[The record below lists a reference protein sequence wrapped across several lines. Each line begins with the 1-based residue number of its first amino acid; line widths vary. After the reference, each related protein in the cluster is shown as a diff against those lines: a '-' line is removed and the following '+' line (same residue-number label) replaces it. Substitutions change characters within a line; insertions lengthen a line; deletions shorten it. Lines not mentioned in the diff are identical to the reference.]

1 MTVHE
6 IMGIISSV
14 ALLVPVIAIIAS
26 RLAHYATYPALLV
39 YYLTIFLYNLMSQGQ
54 LPVSDT
60 LIHYWGLTNNML
72 DAPLMLIFLSYLYPS
87 GEFIKKMRWVTLGY
101 VVYEVAVVAV
111 LGYNLNAMT
120 IILGPGIVIVAG
132 FAVYFFA
139 RYAKQAIE
147 TQKSVGKAFIGASLL
162 LAYGS
167 YLLIYIM
174 FYLVKTKE
182 VADTFLLYYM
192 VSVIA
197 SSLLTAGIVIE
208 GRRVRKLRELYITRR
223 ELQELYKDVKMGP
236 PRRRVPMLDFD
247 RELLNSN

>member
-6 IMGIISSV
+6 IMGIVSSV
-14 ALLVPVIAIIAS
+14 ALLVPVIAILAN
-26 RLAHYATYPALLV
+26 RLTHYATYPALLV
-39 YYLTIFLYNLMSQGQ
+39 YYVSIFLYNLMSQGQ
-54 LPVSDT
+54 LPVSEK
-60 LIHYWGLTNNML
+60 LIHFWGLTNNML

-87 GEFIKKMRWVTLGY
+87 AEFIRKMRWVTLGY
-101 VVYEVAVVAV
+101 IIYELAVVAIM
-111 LGYNLNAMT
+111 GYNVTAMT
-120 IILGPGIVIVAG
+120 IILGPGIVIVGG
-132 FAVYFFA
+132 FALYFFA

-147 TQKSVGKAFIGASLL
+147 SMKSAGKAFIGASLV

-174 FYLVKTKE
+174 FYIVRTKE

-197 SSLLTAGIVIE
+197 SSILTTGIFLE
-208 GRRVRKLRELYITRR
+208 GRRVRKIRELQVTRR
-223 ELQELYKDVKMGP
+223 ELREVYKDAKMGP
-236 PRRRVPMLDFD
+236 SRRRIPMLDFD

>member
-1 MTVHE
+1 
-6 IMGIISSV
+6 
-14 ALLVPVIAIIAS
+14 
-26 RLAHYATYPALLV
+26 
-39 YYLTIFLYNLMSQGQ
+39 
-54 LPVSDT
+54 
-60 LIHYWGLTNNML
+60 
-72 DAPLMLIFLSYLYPS
+72 
-87 GEFIKKMRWVTLGY
+87 
-101 VVYEVAVVAV
+101 
-111 LGYNLNAMT
+111 
-120 IILGPGIVIVAG
+120 VIVAG

-167 YLLIYIM
+167 YMLIYIM

-197 SSLLTAGIVIE
+197 SSLLTAGIFIE
-208 GRRVRKLRELYITRR
+208 GRRVCKLRELHVTRR
-223 ELQELYKDVKMGP
+223 ELHELYKDVKMGP

>member
-14 ALLVPVIAIIAS
+14 ALLVPVIAIVAA

-39 YYLTIFLYNLMSQGQ
+39 YYLSVFLYNLMSQGQ

-87 GEFIKKMRWVTLGY
+87 GEFIQKMRWVTLGY
-101 VVYEVAVVAV
+101 VVYEVVVVTV

-147 TQKSVGKAFIGASLL
+147 TMKSVGKAFIGASLL

-197 SSLLTAGIVIE
+197 SSLLTAGIFIE
-208 GRRVRKLRELYITRR
+208 GRRVRKLRELHVTRR
-223 ELQELYKDVKMGP
+223 ELHELYKDVKMGP